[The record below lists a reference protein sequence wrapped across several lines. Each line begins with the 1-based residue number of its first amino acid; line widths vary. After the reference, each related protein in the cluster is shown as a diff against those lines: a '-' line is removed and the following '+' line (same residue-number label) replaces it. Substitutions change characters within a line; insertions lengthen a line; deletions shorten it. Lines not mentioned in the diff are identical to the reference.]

1 MSISNTLPGA
11 EKLDSDLLRTFIAIS
26 DTGSFTKGA
35 DRIYRSQSAVSL
47 QIKRLETILGQ
58 PVFKRHARGVV
69 LTQIGEKLRPVAQ
82 RIIDTLDSTIGEL
95 RATGL
100 NGSIRIG
107 IPDEYGETILPQV
120 IAEFARNHPQVEVNV
135 QCGFSAG
142 FPEALKRNELDLAVY
157 ATESPIKGTMVL
169 RQEKTHWVTSKNH
182 LAHEQDPVPIALF
195 DRACWWRD
203 RTIEAL
209 ENSDKRYKVIYTSE
223 SVTGVMAA
231 ISVGV
236 AVGVMSEGTLRD
248 DLAIL
253 TRADG
258 FPNLPQSSL
267 IIGCSDK
274 AQSSLSEAMTSA
286 IRQAF
291 QNQ

>member
-47 QIKRLETILGQ
+47 QIKRLEAILGQ

-69 LTQIGEKLRPVAQ
+69 LTHIGENLRPVAQ
-82 RIIDTLDSTIGEL
+82 RIIDTLDSTLGEL
-95 RATGL
+95 RASGL

-120 IAEFARNHPQVEVNV
+120 IAEFARDHPQVEVNV

-142 FPEALKRNELDLAVY
+142 FPEALKHNDLDLAVY
-157 ATESPIKGTMVL
+157 ATESLIKGTMVL

-182 LAHEQDPVPIALF
+182 LAHEQDPIPIALF

-209 ENSDKRYKVIYTSE
+209 ESSGRRYKVIYTSE

-231 ISVGV
+231 ISAGV
-236 AVGVMSEGTLRD
+236 AVGVMSEGTLRE
-248 DLAIL
+248 DLTIL
-253 TRADG
+253 SSTDG
-258 FPNLPQSSL
+258 FPELPQSTL
-267 IIGCSDK
+267 ILSCGDN

-291 QNQ
+291 QNR